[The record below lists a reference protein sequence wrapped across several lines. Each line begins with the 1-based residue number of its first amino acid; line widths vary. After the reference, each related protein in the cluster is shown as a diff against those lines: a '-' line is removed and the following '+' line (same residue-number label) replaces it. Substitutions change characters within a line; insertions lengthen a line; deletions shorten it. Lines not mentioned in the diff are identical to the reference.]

1 LSKIVIAANHPVAKL
16 DLVKAVRDVTGEP
29 LSEIA
34 MKLKIGNNAP
44 IYMAELFLNDHP
56 RRDGEIR
63 ALLNA
68 FDAHGVEP
76 YILELLPGETRDGVK
91 DPESARIDRDI
102 LLNILDESL
111 GSLE

>member
-1 LSKIVIAANHPVAKL
+1 MSKIVIAANQPAAKL
-16 DLVKAVRDVTGEP
+16 GLVKAVRDVTGEP

-34 MKLKIGNNAP
+34 MKLKIGKTAP

-56 RRDGEIR
+56 RRDMEIR

-76 YILELLPGETRDGVK
+76 YILELLRGETRDVVK
-91 DPESARIDRDI
+91 NPESARMDKDV
-102 LLNILDESL
+102 LLNILDESI
-111 GSLE
+111 GSFE